1 MKLSI
6 FFVALAVLGLS
17 QAARAERPPAELLR
31 ALRVVESKG
40 NPQVVGDR
48 HLRQW
53 AYGDLQVRQ
62 PCVDDVNARYGT
74 KYRAVDCLG
83 NPALSAEICAKYINL
98 YATQQVLGR
107 RPTLEDMARIWN
119 GGPTGWK
126 KTSTRKYWTKVKAEL
141 ARK

>member
-6 FFVALAVLGLS
+6 FVCCTTIGLM
-17 QAARAERPPAELLR
+17 AGVVRAERPPVVLIQ
-31 ALRVVESKG
+31 ALRIVESGG
-40 NPQVVGDR
+40 NPAEIGDR
-48 HLRQW
+48 HLRHK
-53 AYGDLQVRQ
+53 AYGDLQIRQ

-74 KYRAVDCLG
+74 KYRAEDCRG

-98 YATQQVLGR
+98 YATQKFLGR

-119 GGPTGWK
+119 GGPMGWK